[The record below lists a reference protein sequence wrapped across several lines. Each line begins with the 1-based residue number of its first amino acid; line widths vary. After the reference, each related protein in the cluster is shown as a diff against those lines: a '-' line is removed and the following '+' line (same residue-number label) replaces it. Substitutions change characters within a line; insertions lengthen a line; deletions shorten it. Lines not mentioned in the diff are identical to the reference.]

1 MHYTSASPMT
11 TDRNGLPYGWG
22 HGDPPY
28 LADSTGML
36 FHQPTAGQPY
46 TLEEQERDRIPWA
59 DKGYTSQAP
68 TQWSASTSSVGSY
81 NQLPEYSQHVPSFPT
96 STGTVSPTA
105 IFGEFSPPEVS
116 FPNTT
121 YSTPDISRGIT
132 PDRRADDLLCQ
143 ILLDSGV
150 WSGPHRE
157 PMTEAPNRSRPSP
170 DIKSA
175 PIIHSARRS
184 GHGKTLKRTRIAQ
197 ACEPCRKR
205 KHKVSNQVV
214 SLIASDKSVLRQHW
228 RQKVCEMSIKEARL
242 RFRTDPGPSRWIT
255 SWT

>member
-1 MHYTSASPMT
+1 MT
-11 TDRNGLPYGWG
+11 MDRNGLPHGWG
-22 HGDPPY
+22 HGDRPH

-36 FHQPTAGQPY
+36 LHQPTVGQPY
-46 TLEEQERDRIPWA
+46 TLEPQEGARIPWA
-59 DKGYTSQAP
+59 EKGYTSQAP
-68 TQWSASTSSVGSY
+68 TQCSASTSSVGSY
-81 NQLPEYSQHVPSFPT
+81 NQPLEYSQHVPSFPT

-121 YSTPDISRGIT
+121 YSTPDRSRGIT

-157 PMTEAPNRSRPSP
+157 PIIEAPNRSRPSP
-170 DIKSA
+170 HVTSA
-175 PIIHSARRS
+175 PIIHSTRRS
-184 GHGKTLKRTRIAQ
+184 GHGKPLKRTRIAQ

-214 SLIASDKSVLRQHW
+214 LVFASDKSVLRQYW
-228 RQKVCEMSIKEARL
+228 RQKVCEMSTKEAWL
-242 RFRTDPGPSRWIT
+242 RFCTYPNTSRWIT